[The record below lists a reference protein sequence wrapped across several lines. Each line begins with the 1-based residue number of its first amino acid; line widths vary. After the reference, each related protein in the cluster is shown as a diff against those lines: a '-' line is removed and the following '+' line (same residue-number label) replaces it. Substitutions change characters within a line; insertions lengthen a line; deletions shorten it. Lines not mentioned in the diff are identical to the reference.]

1 MQCCQRTETY
11 TARKLRAAIELAN
24 RLWHHHA
31 MLEPNQLEYAFEP
44 VFTDIKE
51 RSTVAERFIDR
62 NLYQVYVATLW
73 ANVVLSPGEA
83 GIEEEDLEDL
93 HDLVVAQIQ
102 SVLGSE
108 EDLTTVFT
116 FISSKAGEQAMIEAK
131 LNQTHKDLLQYFS
144 SMILD
149 PDGHKNGWTR
159 FGKISR
165 ASLVTH
171 HVNDDRPNART
182 VSMLPKIDTLP
193 GPQRQRAM
201 HYRHSNLYCR

>member
-1 MQCCQRTETY
+1 MQCCQRPETY
-11 TARKLRAAIELAN
+11 TAGKLRAAIELAA

-31 MLEPNQLEYAFEP
+31 MLKPTPLEYAFEP
-44 VFTDIKE
+44 IFTDIKE

-149 PDGHKNGWTR
+149 PDGHKKWMDEIR
-159 FGKISR
+159 E
-165 ASLVTH
+165 
-171 HVNDDRPNART
+171 
-182 VSMLPKIDTLP
+182 
-193 GPQRQRAM
+193 
-201 HYRHSNLYCR
+201 NL